1 MGITRQQYKAISKY
15 WEKHGGP
22 NFFDRT
28 PFRMFNISRE
38 RNDILQLA
46 KRYYGERNWVRLI
59 ESFIGKKFKIKT
71 PHYDIDYLITGI
83 EQYGLDDIDRVE
95 VAIDPNGKV
104 IIDHSQYDPIT
115 LTIKEIYDCN
125 DSFEFLDKYYPQV
138 EKDSPQYD
146 EMSYELD
153 RDFFDGDNGFIDS
166 LEEHIL
172 SQLSGI
178 ITKPY
183 GAEIDYVVMENGKE
197 EQFPKDSNLSEQFD
211 RIKTLIN
218 FSDY

>member
-1 MGITRQQYKAISKY
+1 VEISKQQFNAISKY
-15 WEKHGGP
+15 WENHGGP
-22 NFFDRT
+22 NFFDEL
-28 PFRMFNISRE
+28 PFRMFSIPKDKKTLVE
-38 RNDILQLA
+38 LA
-46 KRYYGERNWVRLI
+46 KKYYGEENWNELI
-59 ESFIGKKFKIKT
+59 KSFIGKKYKIKT
-71 PHYDIDYLITGI
+71 PHYNIDYLIT
-83 EQYGLDDIDRVE
+83 DIDDSIDLVE

-104 IIDHSQYDPIT
+104 KIDHSQYNPII
-115 LTIKEIYDCN
+115 LTIKEIYDCK

-166 LEEHIL
+166 LEEYIL

-183 GAEIDYVVMENGKE
+183 GVEIDYVVMEDGKE
-197 EQFPKDSNLSEQFD
+197 EQFPKEPNLSEQFD